1 MYPSAKQSVSK
12 MHVQKHAGGSKNR
25 RKEHVNT
32 FANCDIKGGH
42 SSLPTFDQSD
52 MSNSDLFIEIN
63 LSDSNTISASINGNQ
78 VESLID
84 TGASI
89 NLIDHDW
96 VHAKMPS
103 IQHMIQKPRIQA
115 ARAANGSDLKVTGF
129 VMLLMSINGV
139 HYPVPLNIARN
150 LSSCIILGRQFL
162 KQHGAV
168 IDCGRSKLKLKKRS
182 QIRVVEKQ
190 EIPPHTQ
197 SVVRAK
203 ISNKLPVNTVGLCQ
217 GGRRVTAL
225 GILVANTV
233 SSIDAQCAHLV
244 VMNTT
249 DEPIILYPRT
259 KLGTFTLMNHE
270 NVVPFPD
277 LDEKFVNEIN
287 TSSIND
293 SRNDE
298 SKLQEV
304 LSKVT
309 LNENNLSSSEMSEI
323 TNLFH
328 EYIDIFKVEGGP
340 HGSYS
345 GVKHEI
351 KTNGHPPIRSRPYRY
366 TPHIQA
372 EIRKQVNEMLEQ
384 GIIKESTSPWCF
396 PVCMVPKA
404 GSPGSYR
411 FAINFK
417 KLNDICPRDNF
428 PLPNIN
434 DALDSLGATKPKYF
448 STLDLASGYW
458 QLSLTESS
466 KPLTAFVTQDGLYE
480 FQRMPFGLHNA
491 PATFQRAMQEVLR
504 GLNWKF
510 VLCYLDDVI
519 IFSNSF
525 SEHLSHLKQVFD
537 RFRQAGLKLQ
547 PKKCSFGQKEV
558 KYLGH
563 IVSEKGVAT
572 DPDKV
577 KLVKEYPTPTKVS
590 EVRSFLGFVGYY
602 RKYVKDFCK
611 IAEPLTNLTRKDVH
625 FVWDE
630 RCINAFET
638 LKQKLQEP
646 PILAYPRFDGTE
658 FILQTDASRV
668 GLGFILAQNQDGKE
682 RVISYGGRA
691 LHAGEKNYTTT
702 ELEALAVVEGV
713 KKYAPYL
720 QHGVKFT
727 VVTDHCALKWLFN
740 KKQTNGHLARWA
752 IKLQAYKFDVI
763 HVRGRNNGNAD
774 ALSRLNF
781 DKLKPC
787 VDCNHSISDSH
798 DNDITNVWVQTELDK
813 ISQDVMSQSLNDNE
827 TNVHHVQNDSKPDV
841 NVIRNLRYQQG
852 KRITKD
858 NDDVKNNE
866 NVKNKDVPDF
876 PQEIDIQKFKEAL
889 LTDTFASS
897 MLEFLE
903 HDKLPDNTQKAKNLL
918 LQADQYY
925 VQEGLLYHIWHTPA
939 KRHLPERNVYQLY
952 VPVTWVDT
960 VLNHCHDHV
969 LAAHFGFQ
977 RTYSKIRQRYFWKGM
992 YRDVDNWVRSC
1003 ISCSQ
1008 RKTHRHKVIAP
1019 LVTMKVPGA
1028 FERVSVDLLG
1038 PLPTTTS
1045 GNRHVLCFTD
1055 HCTRW
1060 PILIPLK
1067 VTDSATIARAFF
1079 DHIICNHGCPQTLL
1093 SDRGTNFLSKI
1104 VLEVCRIMRTHKL
1117 NTSSYHPQCN
1127 AIQERYNAVILD
1139 TISHYTNEFQNDWD
1153 QYITAIQFAY
1163 RTTPA
1168 ENSVGFSPFF
1178 LLYGREARLPLDIT
1192 LTPKCEYTEKNL
1204 REHIHKL
1211 VSQLEVVRKISQRH
1225 AEQNQAKM
1233 KERYDE
1239 RASEI
1244 PFQVGDSVWIYIPAV
1259 QPGLS
1264 RKLMKFWSGPYLL
1277 VEQTGPVNFRVRNLE
1292 NNKLVKSP
1300 IHVNR
1305 MKFAYER
1312 YVRPSNDTAPLD
1324 LGQRDP
1330 IPGLVQEDCPEDSFV
1345 PLLASQESDKDK
1357 IPIIPGFPVAQ
1368 DNTTEYQIE
1377 RIIRGRFKNGRLE
1390 YLIKWKDFPNSRN
1403 TWEPETNLNAAARE
1417 SLKTNPVK
1425 ITGKL

>member
-1 MYPSAKQSVSK
+1 MYPSVMDRRKNK
-12 MHVQKHAGGSKNR
+12 HVRKHAGGSSRCKY
-25 RKEHVNT
+25 EHVYS
-32 FANCDIKGGH
+32 ANCDNMKGRGH
-42 SSLPTFDQSD
+42 DPPFEQNEMSNAEIWVEVDLSD
-52 MSNSDLFIEIN
+52 M
-63 LSDSNTISASINGNQ
+63 NTISTSVNGNL

-84 TGASI
+84 TGSGI
-89 NLIDHDW
+89 NLIDENWLLDNL
-96 VHAKMPS
+96 S
-103 IQHMIQKPRIQA
+103 SFLHMIEKPRIKS
-115 ARAANGSDLKVTGF
+115 ARVANGSDLEVTGF
-129 VMLLMSINGV
+129 IVLLMSINGV
-139 HYPVPLNIARN
+139 LFSVPLHIARK
-150 LSSCIILGRQFL
+150 LSSRIILGKKFL
-162 KQHGAV
+162 QKHCAV

-182 QIRVVEKQ
+182 QIRVLEKQ

-203 ISNKLPVNTVGLCQ
+203 ISNKLPVQTVGLCQ

-233 SSIDAQCAHLV
+233 SSVDDQCAHLV

-259 KLGTFTLMNHE
+259 KLGTFTLIE
-270 NVVPFPD
+270 SEKVVQFPN
-277 LDEKFVNEIN
+277 LNEELVNEIHE
-287 TSSIND
+287 SPVDSND
-293 SRNDE
+293 NDPR
-298 SKLQEV
+298 LQEI
-304 LSKVT
+304 LSKVS
-309 LNENNLSSSEMSEI
+309 LNTDHLSTSEVNEI

-328 EYIDIFKVEGGP
+328 EYIDVFKLEDGP
-340 HGSYS
+340 HGNYS

-351 KTNGHPPIRSRPYRY
+351 RPDGHPPIRSRPYRY
-366 TPHIQA
+366 TPHIQK
-372 EIRKQVNEMLEQ
+372 EIKKQVNEMLDQ
-384 GIIKESTSPWCF
+384 GIIKESTSPWSF

-428 PLPNIN
+428 PLPNIS
-434 DALDSLGATKPKYF
+434 DALDSLGAAKPKYF

-458 QLSLTESS
+458 QIGLEESS
-466 KPLTAFVTQDGLYE
+466 KPLTAFVTQDGLFE

-491 PATFQRAMQEVLR
+491 PATFQRAMQEILR

-519 IFSNSF
+519 IFSSTF

-563 IVSEKGVAT
+563 IVSEEGIAT

-577 KLVKEYPTPTKVS
+577 KIVKEYPPPTKVS

-602 RKYVKDFCK
+602 RKYIKDFCK

-630 RCINAFET
+630 KCKTAFET

-658 FILQTDASRV
+658 FILQTDASGV
-668 GLGFILAQNQDGKE
+668 GLGFILAQIQEGKE

-691 LHAGEKNYTTT
+691 LHKGEKNYTTT

-727 VVTDHCALKWLFN
+727 VVTDHCALKWLFS
-740 KKQTNGHLARWA
+740 KKQTIGHLARWA
-752 IKLQAYKFDVI
+752 IKLQAYTFDVV

-774 ALSRLNF
+774 AISRLNF
-781 DKLKPC
+781 DAMNSC
-787 VDCNHSISDSH
+787 VDCNHCQSDQSETC
-798 DNDITNVWVQTELDK
+798 DSEKVNNVWISSNLDK
-813 ISQDVMSQSLNDNE
+813 ISDDVLSDLPKGNDNVTKCE
-827 TNVHHVQNDSKPDV
+827 KDNSKPEV
-841 NVIRNLRYQQG
+841 NVVKNLRFQHG
-852 KRITKD
+852 KRVANAD
-858 NDDVKNNE
+858 NDKS
-866 NVKNKDVPDF
+866 KDVPTF
-876 PQEIDIQKFKEAL
+876 PTEINVQKFKEAL
-889 LTDTFASS
+889 LTDNFASS
-897 MLEFLE
+897 MLDFLE
-903 HDKLPDNTQKAKNLL
+903 HDNLPNDAHKARNLL

-925 VQEGLLYHIWHTPA
+925 VQDGLLYHIWHTPA
-939 KRHLPERNVYQLY
+939 KRHMPERNTYQLY
-952 VPVTWVDT
+952 VPITFVDT
-960 VLNHCHDHV
+960 VLNNCHDHV

-1019 LVTMKVPGA
+1019 LEIMKVPGA
-1028 FERVSVDLLG
+1028 FQRVSVDILG
-1038 PLPTTTS
+1038 PLPVTTS
-1045 GNRHVLCFTD
+1045 GNRYVLCFTD

-1060 PILIPLK
+1060 PILVPLK
-1067 VTDSATIARAFF
+1067 VTDASTIARAFF
-1079 DHIICNHGCPQTLL
+1079 DHVICEHGCPQTLL

-1104 VLEVCRIMRTHKL
+1104 VLEVCRIMRTNKL

-1139 TISHYTNEFQNDWD
+1139 TISHYVNEFHNDWD

-1178 LLYGREARLPLDIT
+1178 LLYGREARLPLDVT
-1192 LTPKCEYTEKNL
+1192 LTSECDYAEHNL

-1233 KERYDE
+1233 KERFDE
-1239 RASEI
+1239 RATEV
-1244 PFQVGDSVWIYIPAV
+1244 PYQVGDSVWIYIPAV
-1259 QPGLS
+1259 QQGLS

-1292 NNKLVKSP
+1292 NNKLLKAP

-1305 MKFAYER
+1305 MKFAYDR
-1312 YVRPSNDTAPLD
+1312 YVRPGNDTAPSD

-1330 IPGLVQEDCPEDSFV
+1330 IPGLVPDDCPEDSFA
-1345 PLLASQESDKDK
+1345 PLLATQESDKRK
-1357 IPIIPGFPVAQ
+1357 IPIVPGLPLVQ
-1368 DNTTEYQIE
+1368 DNTSEYLVE
-1377 RIIRGRFKNGRLE
+1377 RIIRGRHKNGRLE
-1390 YLIKWKDFPNSRN
+1390 YLIKWRDFPNSRN
-1403 TWEPETNLNAAARE
+1403 TWEPETNLNAAALE

>member
-1 MYPSAKQSVSK
+1 MYPSARDRKRNK
-12 MHVQKHAGGSKNR
+12 HVQNHAGGNEYSRKN
-25 RKEHVNT
+25 EHVYA
-32 FANCDIKGGH
+32 FANCDKKGGH
-42 SSLPTFDQSD
+42 SPLPPYGDSD
-52 MSNSDLFIEIN
+52 MNNSDLFVEIN
-63 LSDSNTISASINGNQ
+63 LSDSNTISASINCNP
-78 VESLID
+78 VECLVD

-89 NLIDHDW
+89 NLINHDW
-96 VHAKMPS
+96 LYSNLHSVH
-103 IQHMIQKPRIQA
+103 HMIQKPRIKS
-115 ARAANGSDLKVTGF
+115 ARVANGSDLEVTGF
-129 VMLLMSINGV
+129 LVLVISVNGV
-139 HYPVPLNIARN
+139 LFPVPLNIARN
-150 LSSCIILGRQFL
+150 LSSCIILGKKFL
-162 KQHGAV
+162 KKHCAI
-168 IDCGRSKLKLKKRS
+168 IDCGASKLKLKKRS
-182 QIRVVEKQ
+182 QIRVLEKQ

-197 SVVRAK
+197 SVVCAK
-203 ISNKLPVNTVGLCQ
+203 LNNRLPVQTIGLCQ

-233 SSIDAQCAHLV
+233 SSVIDQCAHLV

-259 KLGTFTLMNHE
+259 KLGTFTLIE
-270 NVVPFPD
+270 SEKIVPFPN
-277 LDEKFVNEIN
+277 LKEEFVNEIH
-287 TSSIND
+287 SSPID
-293 SRNDE
+293 SNEDDPR
-298 SKLQEV
+298 LQEV
-304 LSKVT
+304 LSKVSVNT
-309 LNENNLSSSEMSEI
+309 DHLSSSEMCEI
-323 TNLFH
+323 TNLFS

-340 HGSYS
+340 HGNYS
-345 GVKHEI
+345 GVEHEI

-372 EIRKQVNEMLEQ
+372 EIKKQVNEMLDQ

-434 DALDSLGATKPKYF
+434 DALDSLGAAKPKYF

-458 QLSLTESS
+458 QIGLEESS
-466 KPLTAFVTQDGLYE
+466 KPLTAFVTQDGLFE

-504 GLNWKF
+504 GLNWQF

-525 SEHLSHLKQVFD
+525 SEHLCHLKQVFD

-563 IVSEKGVAT
+563 IVSENGVAT

-577 KLVKEYPTPTKVS
+577 KIVKEYPPPTKVS

-602 RKYVKDFCK
+602 RKYIKDFCK
-611 IAEPLTNLTRKDVH
+611 IAEPLTNLTRKEVH

-630 RCINAFET
+630 KCKTAFET

-658 FILQTDASRV
+658 FILQTDASGV

-691 LHAGEKNYTTT
+691 LHKGEKNYTTT

-727 VVTDHCALKWLFN
+727 VVTDHCALKWLFS
-740 KKQTNGHLARWA
+740 KKQTIGHLARWA
-752 IKLQAYKFDVI
+752 IKLQAYTFDVV

-774 ALSRLNF
+774 ALSRLNY
-781 DKLKPC
+781 DSVNTC
-787 VDCNHSISDSH
+787 VDCNHCKSDSQ
-798 DNDITNVWVQTELDK
+798 NSEELNNVWIGSDLDK
-813 ISQDVMSQSLNDNE
+813 ISEDVLSELPDDNDVGSE
-827 TNVHHVQNDSKPDV
+827 TKPEV
-841 NVIRNLRYQQG
+841 NVVKNIRYQYG
-852 KRITKD
+852 KRVG
-858 NDDVKNNE
+858 NDKKVENKN
-866 NVKNKDVPDF
+866 VPSL
-876 PQEIDIQKFKEAL
+876 PAEINLQGFKEAL

-897 MLEFLE
+897 MLNFLE
-903 HDKLPDNTQKAKNLL
+903 HDKLPDDALKARNLL

-925 VQEGLLYHIWHTPA
+925 VHEGLLYHIWHTAA
-939 KRHLPERNVYQLY
+939 KRHMPERNTYQLY
-952 VPVTWVDT
+952 VPITFVDT
-960 VLNHCHDHV
+960 VLNNCHDHV

-1019 LVTMKVPGA
+1019 MQVMKVPGA
-1028 FERVSVDLLG
+1028 FQRVSVDILG
-1038 PLPTTTS
+1038 PLPITTS
-1045 GNRHVLCFTD
+1045 GNRYVLCFTD

-1060 PILIPLK
+1060 PILVPLK
-1067 VTDSATIARAFF
+1067 VTDASTIARAFF
-1079 DHIICNHGCPQTLL
+1079 DNVICVHGCPETLL
-1093 SDRGTNFLSKI
+1093 SDRGKNFLSKI

-1139 TISHYTNEFQNDWD
+1139 TISHYVNEFHTDWD

-1178 LLYGREARLPLDIT
+1178 LLYGREARLPLDVT
-1192 LTPKCEYTEKNL
+1192 LTSDCNYAEQNL
-1204 REHIHKL
+1204 REHIHHL
-1211 VSQLEVVRKISQRH
+1211 ISQLEIVRKISQRH
-1225 AEQNQAKM
+1225 AEQNQTKM
-1233 KERYDE
+1233 KERFDE
-1239 RASEI
+1239 STTDV
-1244 PFQVGDSVWIYIPAV
+1244 PYQVGDSVWVYIPAL
-1259 QPGLS
+1259 QQGLS
-1264 RKLMKFWSGPYLL
+1264 RKLQKFWSGPYLL

-1292 NNKLVKSP
+1292 NNKLITTP

-1305 MKFAYER
+1305 MKFAYDR
-1312 YVRPSNDTAPLD
+1312 YIRPNNDTEPTD
-1324 LGQRDP
+1324 LEQRDP
-1330 IPGLVQEDCPEDSFV
+1330 IPGLVPDDCPEDSFV
-1345 PLLASQESDKDK
+1345 PLLATQESEKTK
-1357 IPIIPGFPVAQ
+1357 VPIIPGLPPVQ
-1368 DNTTEYQIE
+1368 DKTPEYVIE
-1377 RIIRGRFKNGRLE
+1377 HIIRGRYRNGRLE
-1390 YLIKWKDFPNSRN
+1390 YLIKWRDFPKSRN
-1403 TWEPETNLNAAARE
+1403 TWEPETNLNAAALE